1 MTTKAGF
8 FRVEGTLCARPTIAT
23 AAWLA
28 ANAQAV
34 GERVLRLGNVALAAP
49 FLGGPLRDATSAS
62 RVLWMGLRG
71 ISEDR
76 LVVLGEEYA
85 ERFLIPSLREVGT
98 TLVADAKRAG
108 QRVVLLSD
116 NLDVVVRH
124 VASHLGIDD
133 LVCNSMEIRDGKAT
147 GRLRDPVI
155 GGHTTIE
162 WARAFAREHGIDLA
176 ASSGYG
182 AQAEDGTLLAS
193 LGHPCAVHPDW
204 QLRRMARDLSWPVVE
219 G

>member
-1 MTTKAGF
+1 MRSKAGF
-8 FRVEGTLCARPTIAT
+8 FRVEGTLCPRPTIAT

-49 FLGGPLRDATSAS
+49 FLGGPLRDSTAAS

-85 ERFLIPSLREVGT
+85 ERFVIPALREVGT
-98 TLVADAKRAG
+98 ALLDQARRAG
-108 QRVVLLSD
+108 LRIVLVSD
-116 NLDVVVRH
+116 NLDVVMSH
-124 VASHLGIDD
+124 VKAHLGADD
-133 LVCNSMEIRDGKAT
+133 LVCNTMELRDGNAT

-155 GGHTTIE
+155 GGHVTVD
-162 WARAFAREHGIDLA
+162 WARRFALEHDIDLA
-176 ASSGYG
+176 ASRGYG
-182 AQAEDGTLLAS
+182 AQAEDGMLLAS
-193 LGHPCAVHPDW
+193 LGQACAVHPDW